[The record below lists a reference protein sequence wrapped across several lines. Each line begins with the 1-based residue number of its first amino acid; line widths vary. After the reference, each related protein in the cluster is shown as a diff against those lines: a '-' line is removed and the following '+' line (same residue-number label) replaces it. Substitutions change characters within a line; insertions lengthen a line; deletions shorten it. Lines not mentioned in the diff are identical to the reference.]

1 MAPLRLVDVVFGAMA
16 AKVVYAAAELRVADL
31 LAEGVQTSEE
41 LAERTGTHG
50 PSLRRLVRALAG
62 MGVLTQTGAE
72 RFQLV
77 PARPTA
83 PRRRARLGP
92 RAGADA
98 PWTGILAELGRAGC
112 PSVRTGETGWER
124 AHGMP
129 LYQLYERLPEQSAT
143 FNAAM
148 AQQTRA
154 VAPAIIAAYD
164 FSRFGT
170 VVDVGGGD
178 GTFLAELLHA
188 HPDLH
193 GVLFDLPAGLAGAAG
208 TLTAAGVADRCQV
221 VPGDFFAS
229 VPGGAD
235 AYAMKQILHNWDD
248 ERAIAVLR
256 NCREAMAPTARL
268 VVLERVLPELV
279 SVDDRQSEALL
290 LDIQMLVVA
299 GGRERTEQEFRSLL
313 DAAGFTLTALTE
325 PLPPHG
331 YRVIEGTPA

>member
-1 MAPLRLVDVVFGAMA
+1 M
-16 AKVVYAAAELRVADL
+16 
-31 LAEGVQTSEE
+31 
-41 LAERTGTHG
+41 
-50 PSLRRLVRALAG
+50 
-62 MGVLTQTGAE
+62 
-72 RFQLV
+72 
-77 PARPTA
+77 
-83 PRRRARLGP
+83 RLGP
-92 RAGADA
+92 EFWRSWD
-98 PWTGILAELGRAGC
+98 ELVA
-112 PSVRTGETGWER
+112 SVRTGETGWER

-170 VVDVGGGD
+170 VVDV
-178 GTFLAELLHA
+178 
-188 HPDLH
+188 
-193 GVLFDLPAGLAGAAG
+193 AGLAGAAG

-313 DAAGFTLTALTE
+313 DAAGITLTALTE

>member
-1 MAPLRLVDVVFGAMA
+1 M
-16 AKVVYAAAELRVADL
+16 
-31 LAEGVQTSEE
+31 
-41 LAERTGTHG
+41 
-50 PSLRRLVRALAG
+50 
-62 MGVLTQTGAE
+62 
-72 RFQLV
+72 
-77 PARPTA
+77 
-83 PRRRARLGP
+83 RLGP
-92 RAGADA
+92 EFWRSWD
-98 PWTGILAELGRAGC
+98 ELVA
-112 PSVRTGETGWER
+112 SVRTGETGWER

-188 HPDLH
+188 HLDLH

-313 DAAGFTLTALTE
+313 GAAGFTLTALTE